1 MHFIEGQVAQMNQYR
16 NFSFL
21 TEEVSWERTSS
32 TSLGTEPHS
41 KENGQVNKPG
51 DQSDEVYPYF

>member
-21 TEEVSWERTSS
+21 TEVSWERTSS

-41 KENGQVNKPG
+41 KENGWDNKPS